1 MMKWAAAVLLVL
13 LAWLQYRL
21 WFAEGSLRD
30 LAMLEQRLQ
39 TMQSQN
45 EALQAENAK
54 LLDEIVPL
62 KTSNELIEERA
73 RQDLGLIKQ
82 GEILYLF
89 PDKRVTDSVRPLAT
103 IQTNPNSPE
112 TKDD

>member
-39 TMQSQN
+39 AMQSQN

-54 LLDEIVPL
+54 LLDEIVSL

-82 GEILYLF
+82 GEVLYLF
-89 PDKRVTDSVRPLAT
+89 PDKRVTDPVRPLAT
-103 IQTNPNSPE
+103 IQASPNNPEIKN
-112 TKDD
+112 D

>member
-45 EALQAENAK
+45 EALQA
-54 LLDEIVPL
+54 
-62 KTSNELIEERA
+62 
-73 RQDLGLIKQ
+73 
-82 GEILYLF
+82 
-89 PDKRVTDSVRPLAT
+89 
-103 IQTNPNSPE
+103 
-112 TKDD
+112 

>member
-39 TMQSQN
+39 MMQSQN

-54 LLDEIVPL
+54 LLDEIVSL

-82 GEILYLF
+82 GEVLYLF
-89 PDKRVTDSVRPLAT
+89 PDKRVADPVRPIAT
-103 IQTNPNSPE
+103 NQASPDNPE
-112 TKDD
+112 IKDD